1 MTDSPPGGMLARIL
15 LVEDDAELAL
25 AIATGLSS
33 EFYQVIIANDGES
46 ALEILRTQRFDLMLL
61 DLMLPGITGLEVCRL
76 ALEEISTLTV
86 MVITAL
92 STVNDTVQGLEA
104 GADDYLVKPFGVA
117 ELRARI
123 RAVLR
128 RGARADEL
136 HTGAGG
142 GVGEVVGV
150 GQLIF
155 SVSADGVRCGGRY
168 IRLRPR
174 EEELL
179 RLFLKRPG
187 VVLTR
192 ATIERL
198 LIGAQG
204 VLSRATV
211 DWHVFQLRHRLEAEL
226 GTDLI
231 ENVHGVG
238 WRLPPGTS
246 NPR

>member
-1 MTDSPPGGMLARIL
+1 MTDEPPGNALARIL
-15 LVEDDAELAL
+15 LVEDDVELAS
-25 AIATGLSS
+25 AVAAGLCS
-33 EFYQVIIANDGES
+33 EFYEVTIANDGES
-46 ALEILRTQRFDLMLL
+46 ALEIMQRQHFDLMLL

-76 ALEEISTLTV
+76 ALEHDKALTV

-92 STVNDTVQGLEA
+92 SGVNDTVQGLEA

-117 ELRARI
+117 ELRARL

-128 RGARADEL
+128 RGSRGEALAVGEEPP
-136 HTGAGG
+136 GSEII
-142 GVGEVVGV
+142 GVGSLV
-150 GQLIF
+150 F
-155 SVSADGVRCGGRY
+155 AVSAEGVSCNGRW
-168 IRLRPR
+168 IHLRPR

-204 VLSRATV
+204 VLSRTTV
-211 DWHVFQLRHRLEAEL
+211 DWHVYQLRHRLEAEL
-226 GTDLI
+226 GTALV

-238 WRLPPGTS
+238 WKLPPGTTS
-246 NPR
+246 PR